1 MVETRNAV
9 ESPGLNL
16 RSISNIAIV
25 VGAVTSGNLW
35 LNRGAP
41 KLGYERY
48 SGHGFSI
55 EYRKD
60 MWTTTN
66 GLGGGPATDEAGS
79 FQGTLQADSLEQFGV
94 IWLASDSLPT
104 HMQGLGLEGALDY
117 VFALIEM
124 QGTQF
129 PGRGEAFTTSE
140 GGHEML
146 YQYFNITESGI
157 IIPGIIGAW
166 YCDEGDRIL
175 MLYLIHVPDLNQPDV
190 LSQDL
195 EQRWRVYLDS
205 LRCHQP

>member
-1 MVETRNAV
+1 MMVETRNAV
-9 ESPGLNL
+9 GSLGLNL
-16 RSISNIAIV
+16 RSIGIIVIV
-25 VGAVTSGNLW
+25 VGAVTGGNLW

-79 FQGTLQADSLEQFGV
+79 FQGTLQVDSLEQFGV
-94 IWLASDSLPT
+94 IWLAPDSLPT

-117 VFALIEM
+117 IFALIEM
-124 QGTQF
+124 TGTPF
-129 PGRGEAFTTSE
+129 AGKGELKTSSKDS
-140 GGHEML
+140 HEML

-166 YCDEGDRIL
+166 YCEDDRIL
-175 MLYLIHVPDLNQPDV
+175 MLYLIHVPDINQPDV
-190 LSQDL
+190 LSQEL
-195 EQRWRVYLDS
+195 ETRWQVYLDS
-205 LRCHQP
+205 LDCH